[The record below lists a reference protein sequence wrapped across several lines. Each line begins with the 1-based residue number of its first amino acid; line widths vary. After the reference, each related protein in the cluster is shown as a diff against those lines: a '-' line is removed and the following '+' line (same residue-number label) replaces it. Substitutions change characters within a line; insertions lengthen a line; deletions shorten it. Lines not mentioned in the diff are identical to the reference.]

1 MPYDARDKDA
11 EMRAATSYVP
21 RKSSRNGATV
31 FNITVFLLVF
41 GVVLLAARA
50 VAGGVGILEISL
62 AFVCALLA
70 VSSVH
75 IALSW
80 ERVVVLRMGKLSRVA
95 GFRNGNFMVY

>member
-1 MPYDARDKDA
+1 MPLKNREKPDRRSYVDMPYDARDKDA

-50 VAGGVGILEISL
+50 VAGAWAFLRYRSHSFARCLPSRRYIS
-62 AFVCALLA
+62 
-70 VSSVH
+70 
-75 IALSW
+75 
-80 ERVVVLRMGKLSRVA
+80 R
-95 GFRNGNFMVY
+95 FRGSA